1 MAKSPTSARSLL
13 EFALKFDVDCAVRP
27 FSALGLLPHASSGY
41 IFAPPVVTSAASA
54 DLNAG
59 AMMKLRN
66 TVTGAEIETSCK
78 VSGGNWVE
86 VAPAASSHV
95 KEDATEKKGKSVKK

>member
-1 MAKSPTSARSLL
+1 
-13 EFALKFDVDCAVRP
+13 
-27 FSALGLLPHASSGY
+27 
-41 IFAPPVVTSAASA
+41 
-54 DLNAG
+54 
-59 AMMKLRN
+59 MKLRN